1 MSEAVIVA
9 AARSPI
15 GRAVKGALAGE
26 RADDMA
32 AQMVS
37 AAMGQVPALPWE
49 RVDDLLLGV
58 AHQTG
63 EQAQNMGRRVAVLT
77 GHDGLPG
84 ASVSRACA
92 SSMQTTLSAAAA
104 IRAGFGSAY
113 LSAGVEA
120 VSRYGKM
127 ASPEDR
133 NSVVAGPAELVD
145 GSWTDP
151 RMRDVCPNIYV
162 DMGITAENVAAVC
175 GVSRSAQDSYAVESQ
190 RRYAAAE
197 ATGFWAAEITP
208 LTCNDGTVVDR
219 DDSPRPSTTAD
230 RLAALKPVF
239 LPDGTVTAGNA
250 CPLNDGAAALV
261 LTSDVLAAE
270 LGLEPRARIVSFGL
284 SGLSPEIMGLG
295 PIEASRAALRAAGMT
310 ASDVDVM
317 EINEAFAAQVIP
329 CTEELGIPES
339 QVNPH
344 GGAIALGH
352 PFGMTGVRMT
362 TTLLNDLAWRDGT
375 VGLQTLCV
383 GGGMGMAM
391 VVERLS

>member
-1 MSEAVIVA
+1 MPEALVVA
-9 AARSPI
+9 AARGPI
-15 GRAVKGALAGE
+15 GRASKGALARE

-32 AQMVS
+32 AQMLS
-37 AAMGQVPALPWE
+37 AAMSQVPALAWE

-63 EQAQNMGRRVAVLT
+63 EQAQNMARRVAVLA

-84 ASVSRACA
+84 TTVSRACA

-104 IRAGFGSAY
+104 IRAGYGSAY
-113 LSAGVEA
+113 VSAGVEA
-120 VSRYGKM
+120 VSRYAKM
-127 ASPEDR
+127 AGPEDR
-133 NSVVAGPAELVD
+133 NPLVAGDEELP
-145 GSWTDP
+145 GASWIDP
-151 RMRDVCPNIYV
+151 RSRGALPNVYV
-162 DMGITAENVAAVC
+162 DMGMTAENVAATR
-175 GVSRSAQDSYAVESQ
+175 GVSRAAQDAYALESQ

-197 ATGFWAAEITP
+197 AAGFWAAEITP
-208 LTCNDGTVVDR
+208 LTRADGTVVDR
-219 DDSPRPSTTAD
+219 DDSPRPTTTTEG
-230 RLAALKPVF
+230 LESLKPVF

-261 LTSDVLAAE
+261 VTSDDLAAE
-270 LGLEPRARIVSFGL
+270 LGLVPRARIVSFGL
-284 SGLSPEIMGLG
+284 SGVSPEIMGLG
-295 PIEASRAALRAAGMT
+295 PIEASRAALRAARMEP
-310 ASDVDVM
+310 SDVDVM

-329 CTEELGIPES
+329 CVDELGIPDDH
-339 QVNPH
+339 VNPH

-362 TTLLNDLAWRDGT
+362 ATLLNDLAWRDGT